1 MILFSFS
8 RQGWESWDVA
18 ARPVI
23 REGMPV
29 LVDDDLL
36 FGDGDGDG
44 GAARATVAVNR
55 WLRELPVSGGPAAS
69 TWWNYAR
76 VLRAWMEFLA
86 GCGTVLFDSRDR
98 LRAGLGAYAEY
109 RCAGPV
115 AARFEVSTWNQHVS
129 VLSVFYRW
137 AVAEGHAAAEPFTY
151 RTALATF
158 DGVMVRRQV
167 NTAARRRP
175 KPHVTIRYL
184 EPGFA
189 ELFVRALR
197 GLAPDGT
204 ADAAFRGRNLARN
217 AAVAELALAT
227 GLRLAEFTHLLVYEL
242 PPLPAA
248 PGSLPVPFPVPAP
261 VAKGRKARTTWISYP
276 VLAAVHRYAG
286 LERAADVSGSA
297 WRPSRRAGEPLLVSA
312 PDAQGGR
319 VNGVRVRWNALS
331 PAERRRLVAP
341 DGGSCLLAVRAGGG
355 PFTDWNTLF
364 TRTSDRVRAR
374 WEPRFPVVTPH
385 RLRHSFAMATL
396 ERLVG
401 GYYQQAAQLAAD
413 AGGDAALRLYLAKAD
428 PLMVLRDLLGHSSVT
443 TTEHYLSRLDMTRI
457 YRDAYERAG
466 RPAGLAEGE
475 AARAEAAEEFADE
488 DGGEW

>member
-1 MILFSFS
+1 
-8 RQGWESWDVA
+8 VA
-18 ARPVI
+18 TCPVI

-36 FGDGDGDG
+36 FGDAGT
-44 GAARATVAVNR
+44 ARATVAVNR

-86 GCGTVLFDSRDR
+86 GCGTVLFDSRER
-98 LRAGLGAYAEY
+98 LRAALGAYAEH

-137 AVAEGHAAAEPFTY
+137 AVGEGHAAAEPFTY

-158 DGVMVRRQV
+158 DGAVVRRQV
-167 NTAARRRP
+167 NAAARRRP

-189 ELFVRALR
+189 ELLVRALR
-197 GLAPDGT
+197 GLRPDGT
-204 ADAAFRGRNLARN
+204 ADSAFRGRNLARN

-227 GLRLAEFTHLLVYEL
+227 GLRLQEFTYLLVYEL
-242 PPLPAA
+242 PVLPAA
-248 PGSLPVPFPVPAP
+248 PTGLPVPFPVPAP

-276 VLAAVHRYAG
+276 ALAAAHRYAG
-286 LERAADVSGSA
+286 LERAADVTGSE
-297 WRPSRRAGEPLLVSA
+297 WRPSRRAGEPLQVSA
-312 PDAQGGR
+312 PDAQGGK
-319 VNGVRVRWNALS
+319 VNGVRVRWSMLS
-331 PAERRRLVAP
+331 AAERRRLVAP

-355 PFTDWNTLF
+355 PFTDWNTVF
-364 TRTSDRVRAR
+364 TRASDRVRAR

-413 AGGDAALRLYLAKAD
+413 TGGDAALRLYLARAD

-466 RPAGLAEGE
+466 QGLAEDE

-488 DGGEW
+488 DGGEY

>member
-18 ARPVI
+18 ACPVI

-36 FGDGDGDG
+36 FGDGGT
-44 GAARATVAVNR
+44 ARATVAVNR
-55 WLRELPVSGGPAAS
+55 WLRELPVSGGPAPS

-76 VLRAWMEFLA
+76 VLRAWMEFVA
-86 GCGTVLFDSRDR
+86 GCGTVPFDSRER
-98 LRAGLGAYAEY
+98 LRAALGAYAEY

-137 AVAEGHAAAEPFTY
+137 AVGEGHAAAEPFTY

-158 DGVMVRRQV
+158 DGVERRQV
-167 NTAARRRP
+167 NAAARRRP

-189 ELFVRALR
+189 ELFLRALR
-197 GLAPDGT
+197 GLGPDGT
-204 ADAAFRGRNLARN
+204 ADSAFRGRNLARN

-227 GLRLAEFTHLLVYEL
+227 GLRLQEFTYLLVYEL
-242 PPLPAA
+242 PVLPAA
-248 PGSLPVPFPVPAP
+248 PTGLPVPFPVPAP

-276 VLAAVHRYAG
+276 VLAAAHRYAG

-297 WRPSRRAGEPLLVSA
+297 WRPAGRAGEPLQVSA

-385 RLRHSFAMATL
+385 RLRHSFAMASL

-413 AGGDAALRLYLAKAD
+413 TGGDAALRLYLAKAD

-443 TTEHYLSRLDMTRI
+443 TTEHYLKPRELHQAGEKLQATRSARRL
-457 YRDAYERAG
+457 
-466 RPAGLAEGE
+466 AGLSGVYIKAI
-475 AARAEAAEEFADE
+475 
-488 DGGEW
+488 

>member
-18 ARPVI
+18 ACPVI
-23 REGMPV
+23 REGKPV

-36 FGDGDGDG
+36 FGDAGTS
-44 GAARATVAVNR
+44 RATVAVNR

-76 VLRAWMEFLA
+76 VLRAWIEFLA
-86 GCGTVLFDSRDR
+86 GCGTALFDSRER
-98 LRAGLGAYAEY
+98 LRAALGAYAER
-109 RCAGPV
+109 RCAGPL

-151 RTALATF
+151 RIALATF
-158 DGVMVRRQV
+158 DGVVMRHRV
-167 NTAARRRP
+167 NAATRRRP

-197 GLAPDGT
+197 GLGPDGT
-204 ADAAFRGRNLARN
+204 ADSAFRGRNLARN

-227 GLRLAEFTHLLVYEL
+227 GLRLQEFTHLLVYEL
-242 PPLPAA
+242 PALPAA
-248 PGSLPVPFPVPAP
+248 PTELPVPFLVPAP
-261 VAKGRKARTTWISYP
+261 VAKGRKPRTTWISYP
-276 VLAAVHRYAG
+276 ALAAVHCYAG
-286 LERAADVSGSA
+286 LERAADVTGSE
-297 WRPSRRAGEPLLVSA
+297 WLPSRRAGEPLHVSV

-319 VNGVRVRWNALS
+319 VNGVRVRWNTLPA
-331 PAERRRLVAP
+331 AERRRLVAP
-341 DGGSCLLAVRAGGG
+341 DGGSCLLAVRADGG
-355 PFTDWNTLF
+355 PFTDWNTVF
-364 TRTSDRVRAR
+364 TRASDRVRVR
-374 WEPRFPVVTPH
+374 WEPRLPVVTPH

-413 AGGDAALRLYLAKAD
+413 TGGDAALRLYLARAD
-428 PLMVLRDLLGHSSVT
+428 PLMVLRDLLGHSSVR

-466 RPAGLAEGE
+466 RPAGLARDA
-475 AARAEAAEEFADE
+475 AARAEADEEFAGE